1 MVRAFESGGI
11 VDFLH
16 VSQSQLAPDAVL
28 RRPDDAAIAGS
39 ELPGHVHVVE
49 LVVINLRAATVAGV
63 PGLDAI
69 WGPGGVA
76 KTRLCVVGARRVGGR
91 QAAV

>member
-1 MVRAFESGGI
+1 
-11 VDFLH
+11 
-16 VSQSQLAPDAVL
+16 
-28 RRPDDAAIAGS
+28 
-39 ELPGHVHVVE
+39 VVE